1 MTIKNFE
8 ELEGWKKAR
17 ELTSLIYSL
26 TKKTSFS
33 KDFGLRE
40 QIQRA
45 AVSCM
50 SNIAEGFDS
59 DTDQQFI
66 QFLGYSKR
74 SASEVQ
80 SLLYAAVDNKYIDKE
95 EFAVSYAAAAS
106 VRKLCSGFMKYL
118 KKTGDRRP
126 ETGG

>member
-1 MTIKNFE
+1 MTIKRFE
-8 ELEGWKKAR
+8 DSDAWQEAKK
-17 ELTSLIYSL
+17 LTSVIYKL
-26 TKKTSFS
+26 TNKTLFKK
-33 KDFGLRE
+33 DYGLKE

-74 SASEVQ
+74 SSSEVQ
-80 SLLYAAVDNKYIDKE
+80 SILYVALELNYITED
-95 EFAVSYAAAAS
+95 EFKSAYDLATA
-106 VRKLCSGFMKYL
+106 VRKLCSGFIKYL
-118 KKTGDRRP
+118 KTGR
-126 ETGG
+126 

>member
-1 MTIKNFE
+1 MKIKSFE
-8 ELEGWKKAR
+8 DSDGWQEAR
-17 ELTSLIYSL
+17 KLTRAVYTL
-26 TKKTSFS
+26 TGGVSFR
-33 KDFGLRE
+33 KDYGLKE

-66 QFLGYSKR
+66 QFLGYAKR

-80 SLLYAAVDNKYIDKE
+80 SVLYVALDVGYVKQD
-95 EFAVSYAAAAS
+95 EFMLTYNLATT
-106 VRKLCSGFMKYL
+106 VRKICSGFIKYL
-118 KKTGDRRP
+118 RRTGDR
-126 ETGG
+126 

>member
-1 MTIKNFE
+1 MKIKSFE
-8 ELEGWKKAR
+8 ELDVWKEAR
-17 ELTSLIYSL
+17 KLTSTVYAL
-26 TKKTSFS
+26 TDSASFKKDYGL
-33 KDFGLRE
+33 KD

-66 QFLGYSKR
+66 QFLTYAKR

-80 SLLYAAVDNKYIDKE
+80 SILYVAKDLRYINQN
-95 EFAVSYAAAAS
+95 EFTSAYDFATAI
-106 VRKLCSGFMKYL
+106 RKLCSGFIKYL
-118 KKTGDRRP
+118 RKDR
-126 ETGG
+126 